1 MSIFSYIIPQ
11 EWVLRIIILA
21 MIGLACFVIY
31 KCWTLYTL
39 GKENLAML
47 EQMENVDFLKK
58 ALLQNDIDLDQEFS
72 KYEESLGKNDRNF
85 VLFEHLKAI
94 YDAGAQSSRLDADLL
109 VKNTV
114 DKIFTG
120 VDSLK
125 TSISLF
131 LVIGILG
138 TLVGLAISIGGFSG
152 GNFVMSGQNGAT
164 ADELSLLFNN
174 LRGAFAPSMWGVF
187 FTIVFVF
194 SYSWKI
200 QEGCINKVAEKL
212 TINTIRYWLP
222 NLYPTDFQ
230 KGEQSLV
237 KLKAT
242 IANAD
247 GINSGV
253 RALEKNLT
261 SSNATLQQLSKVS
274 DSIQQASH
282 KFDQST
288 DKITKLK
295 VLYDELKQANEN
307 FNSSVTKLVDSALQE
322 QKTSYQDYMKVV
334 EKNCADVQN
343 ANQDMKEQMIQ
354 YFDALTEVLKQQNNS
369 FSTGLQQQIDTWKM
383 TLEQQNSQLKQVISQ
398 LQVYDENFFQ
408 TVNESKDSLNKSI
421 EVNRKAAMDNQAL
434 AEKLREF
441 EDKLLHRQDELMAQI
456 SQPMTQ
462 KLSNI
467 AEALQHIQNPLNEA
481 TKKISDMADNNC
493 RILKETIDPL
503 TVTVEALK
511 DQKGQLNEQDDQL
524 KQLLLSLQKTAQSF
538 HDESKA
544 MMVMMA
550 SKQGGASSEIINQ
563 YLKAQADSMA
573 DTVNQGREREMAKE
587 RELELLLSR
596 ERGKNAQNGFL
607 SVKNIPAFIIAVLLF
622 VSVITQVVMVNK
634 ISTLERNQAAVN
646 QVLMKGEMNDTSSD
660 SGQ

>member
-11 EWVLRIIILA
+11 EWVLCIIILA

-467 AEALQHIQNPLNEA
+467 AEALQHI
-481 TKKISDMADNNC
+481 
-493 RILKETIDPL
+493 
-503 TVTVEALK
+503 VEALK

-573 DTVNQGREREMAKE
+573 DTVNQRREREMAKE

-596 ERGKNAQNGFL
+596 ERGKNAKNGFL
-607 SVKNIPAFIIAVLLF
+607 SVKNIPAFIIAVLLL

>member
-1 MSIFSYIIPQ
+1 M
-11 EWVLRIIILA
+11 
-21 MIGLACFVIY
+21 
-31 KCWTLYTL
+31 LYTL

-47 EQMENVDFLKK
+47 ERMENVDFLKK
-58 ALLQNDIDLDQEFS
+58 ALLQNDVNLDQAFS
-72 KYEESLGKNDRNF
+72 KYEESLGKNDKNF

-131 LVIGILG
+131 LVMGILG

-174 LRGAFAPSMWGVF
+174 LRGAFAPSMWGGF

-253 RALEKNLT
+253 RDLEKNLT

-274 DSIQQASH
+274 DSIQQASQ
-282 KFDQST
+282 KFDEST

-295 VLYDELKQANEN
+295 VLYDELKQANQT
-307 FNSSVTKLVDSALQE
+307 FNSSVTKLVYSALQE

-334 EKNCADVQN
+334 EKNCADVQS

-354 YFDALTEVLKQQNNS
+354 YFDALTEVLKKQNNS
-369 FSTGLQQQIDTWKM
+369 FSTGFQHQINTWKV

-398 LQVYDENFFQ
+398 LQSYDENFFQ
-408 TVNESKDSLNKSI
+408 TVNESKDALNKSI

-456 SQPMTQ
+456 SQPMTETLKDMTSVMNQ
-462 KLSNI
+462 KLSSI
-467 AEALQHIQNPLNEA
+467 SEALQHIQNPLNET
-481 TKKISDMADNNC
+481 TKQISQMADNNYQ
-493 RILKETIDPL
+493 
-503 TVTVEALK
+503 AF
-511 DQKGQLNEQDDQL
+511 
-524 KQLLLSLQKTAQSF
+524 QKTADHLNTAIEELKNQKNQINS
-538 HDESKA
+538 HDEFKE
-544 MMVMMA
+544 MIVMMA
-550 SKQGGASSEIINQ
+550 GKQGGASSETINQ
-563 YLKAQADSMA
+563 YLKAKADSMA
-573 DTVNQGREREMAKE
+573 AIVDQNREREMARE
-587 RELELLLSR
+587 RKLDLLLSR
-596 ERGKNAQNGFL
+596 ERDENAKNGFL
-607 SVKNIPAFIIAVLLF
+607 SLKNLPAFIIAVLLL

-634 ISTLERNQAAVN
+634 ISTLESNQAAVN
-646 QVLMKGEMNDTSSD
+646 QVLMKGEMNDTTSD

>member
-1 MSIFSYIIPQ
+1 M
-11 EWVLRIIILA
+11 
-21 MIGLACFVIY
+21 
-31 KCWTLYTL
+31 LYTL

-47 EQMENVDFLKK
+47 ERMENVDFLKK
-58 ALLQNDIDLDQEFS
+58 ALLQNDVNLDQAFS
-72 KYEESLGKNDRNF
+72 KYEESLGKNDKNF

-131 LVIGILG
+131 LVMGILG

-253 RALEKNLT
+253 RDLEKNLT

-274 DSIQQASH
+274 DSIQQASQ
-282 KFDQST
+282 KFDEST

-295 VLYDELKQANEN
+295 VLYDELKQANQT
-307 FNSSVTKLVDSALQE
+307 FNSSVTKLVYSALQE

-354 YFDALTEVLKQQNNS
+354 YFDALTEVLKKQNNS
-369 FSTGLQQQIDTWKM
+369 FSTGFQHQINTWKV

-398 LQVYDENFFQ
+398 LQSYNENFFQ
-408 TVNESKDSLNKSI
+408 TVNESKDALNKSI

-456 SQPMTQ
+456 SQPMTETLKDMTSVMNQ
-462 KLSNI
+462 KLSSI
-467 AEALQHIQNPLNEA
+467 SEALQHIQNPLNET
-481 TKKISDMADNNC
+481 TKQISQMADNNYQAFQ
-493 RILKETIDPL
+493 K
-503 TVTVEALK
+503 TVEELK
-511 DQKGQLNEQDDQL
+511 NQKNQIN
-524 KQLLLSLQKTAQSF
+524 S
-538 HDESKA
+538 HDEFKE
-544 MMVMMA
+544 MIVMMA
-550 SKQGGASSEIINQ
+550 GKQGGASSETINQ
-563 YLKAQADSMA
+563 YLKAKADSMA
-573 DTVNQGREREMAKE
+573 AIVDQNREREMARE
-587 RELELLLSR
+587 RKLDLLLSR
-596 ERGKNAQNGFL
+596 ERDENAKNGFL
-607 SVKNIPAFIIAVLLF
+607 SLKNLPAFIIAVLLL

-634 ISTLERNQAAVN
+634 ISTLESNQAAVN
-646 QVLMKGEMNDTSSD
+646 QVLMKGEMNDTTSD

>member
-1 MSIFSYIIPQ
+1 
-11 EWVLRIIILA
+11 
-21 MIGLACFVIY
+21 
-31 KCWTLYTL
+31 
-39 GKENLAML
+39 ML

-282 KFDQST
+282 KFDR
-288 DKITKLK
+288 
-295 VLYDELKQANEN
+295 VC
-307 FNSSVTKLVDSALQE
+307 QE
-322 QKTSYQDYMKVV
+322 F
-334 EKNCADVQN
+334 C
-343 ANQDMKEQMIQ
+343 
-354 YFDALTEVLKQQNNS
+354 
-369 FSTGLQQQIDTWKM
+369 
-383 TLEQQNSQLKQVISQ
+383 
-398 LQVYDENFFQ
+398 
-408 TVNESKDSLNKSI
+408 
-421 EVNRKAAMDNQAL
+421 VNRFNKQHRIAA
-434 AEKLREF
+434 
-441 EDKLLHRQDELMAQI
+441 
-456 SQPMTQ
+456 
-462 KLSNI
+462 
-467 AEALQHIQNPLNEA
+467 
-481 TKKISDMADNNC
+481 
-493 RILKETIDPL
+493 
-503 TVTVEALK
+503 
-511 DQKGQLNEQDDQL
+511 
-524 KQLLLSLQKTAQSF
+524 
-538 HDESKA
+538 
-544 MMVMMA
+544 
-550 SKQGGASSEIINQ
+550 
-563 YLKAQADSMA
+563 
-573 DTVNQGREREMAKE
+573 
-587 RELELLLSR
+587 
-596 ERGKNAQNGFL
+596 
-607 SVKNIPAFIIAVLLF
+607 
-622 VSVITQVVMVNK
+622 
-634 ISTLERNQAAVN
+634 
-646 QVLMKGEMNDTSSD
+646 
-660 SGQ
+660 